1 MFFRK
6 MGFEFNQDYC
16 DDKGCCLVLADHIY
30 AMLLVE
36 DFFAGFTKAGITDT
50 AKDNE
55 VILSIAVDSP
65 ETMEDMMEA
74 GLEAGGKD
82 RTSPFL
88 PEEEGMMQYYRLE
101 DLDGHLWEITYMNT
115 TESLPNPA
123 PTNKNKPGCLTSS
136 PVYCFQFIFVRVDWH
151 LAHSSHPTALW
162 IDCQKAEDL
171 FPV

>member
-1 MFFRK
+1 MNAKVTDIFINLPVKDLEKSNVFFRK

-16 DDKGCCLVLADHIY
+16 DSKGCCLVLADHIY
-30 AMLLVE
+30 AKLLVE

-74 GLEAGGKD
+74 RLEAGGKD
-82 RTSPFL
+82 RTSPLL

-115 TESLPNPA
+115 TESLP
-123 PTNKNKPGCLTSS
+123 
-136 PVYCFQFIFVRVDWH
+136 
-151 LAHSSHPTALW
+151 
-162 IDCQKAEDL
+162 
-171 FPV
+171 

>member
-1 MFFRK
+1 MNAKVKDIFINLPVKDLEKSKAFFRK

-16 DDKGCCLVLADHIY
+16 DDQGCCLVLADHIY

-36 DFFAGFTKAGITDT
+36 DFFSGFTKAGITDT

-82 RTSPFL
+82 RTSPLL

-101 DLDGHLWEITYMNT
+101 DLDGHLWETTYMNT
-115 TESLPNPA
+115 TESLP
-123 PTNKNKPGCLTSS
+123 
-136 PVYCFQFIFVRVDWH
+136 
-151 LAHSSHPTALW
+151 
-162 IDCQKAEDL
+162 
-171 FPV
+171 